1 LEGLFRV
8 LVVGEVYPVESA
20 GPGSSGDSEEGKAP
34 IRGGI
39 YLAAHFIA
47 NGEVIPAKSGIGEEE
62 GEIFC
67 GGVREEA

>member
-8 LVVGEVYPVESA
+8 LVVGEVYPIESA
-20 GPGSSGDSEEGKAP
+20 GPGSGGYGEEGEAP

-47 NGEVIPAKSGIGEEE
+47 NGEVIPAQSGIGEEE

-67 GGVREEA
+67 GGVREET